1 MMWGIAFF
9 LVLLDR
15 SYAIDQRL
23 HFKLCLAVA
32 ASSIR
37 FLA

>member
-1 MMWGIAFF
+1 MIWGIAFF

-15 SYAIDQRL
+15 SHAVDKRL
-23 HFKLCLAVA
+23 QSKLCFAVA

-37 FLA
+37 FLV